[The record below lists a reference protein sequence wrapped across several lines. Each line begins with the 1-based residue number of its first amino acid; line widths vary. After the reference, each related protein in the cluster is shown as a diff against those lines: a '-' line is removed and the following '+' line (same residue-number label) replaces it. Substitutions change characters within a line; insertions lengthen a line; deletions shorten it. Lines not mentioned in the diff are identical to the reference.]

1 MTSLHGFL
9 AFRAGRCNACVER
22 PEMNNAPILF
32 ADMLQR
38 WMTGYG
44 SGFVKGALIGLAVAG
59 VMALVR
65 HSNKS

>member
-1 MTSLHGFL
+1 
-9 AFRAGRCNACVER
+9 
-22 PEMNNAPILF
+22 MNNAPILF

-44 SGFVKGALIGLAVAG
+44 SGFVKGAMIGLAVAG